1 MQTPHV
7 GRTFLESERI
17 IRKQVER
24 AWHQFV
30 DRGSCATASV
40 RDVVLD
46 SWHRCR
52 DEGIEATRTCSP
64 LIARGKQLDQL
75 KQENEEL
82 LLASQHTWKMLSDI
96 LVDTESLLLV
106 AAPNGVLLDV
116 CGNPQV
122 VEGGADQYVAP
133 GYDWSEQKAGT
144 NAVGTVIALRE
155 PVEIHSAEHFC
166 QSAKIWTCSA
176 APVIDHV
183 SGDLFGVIDIT
194 TRSHAF
200 SRQSIALAMT
210 AARQIEQTLQSREL
224 ARNVQLLD
232 WFANKAER
240 WYRDSVVLLDRR
252 GRIITCNEHA
262 RRLFNSVQQGH
273 LVRSGNVLLSLT
285 AINDIENC
293 AQFLPEGI
301 DLVAVDS
308 FPGARTWQGGLLVLE
323 NRNCRD
329 MPAARSRFVGK
340 NRDAPLAVDPFSRI
354 VGDCASM
361 KRLREKAKRCAATD
375 APILIRGESGTGKEL
390 LARALHAASR
400 RRDRPFVTVNCAE
413 LENHSAGEVIFGCE
427 YKGSARRDTDQC
439 EGKIALASGGTL
451 FLRAVDTLP
460 AAVQVQ
466 LLHFLQHQLSGANEP
481 HAMLSGVRIMASV
494 IEVAGTEVAGTEV
507 AGTAA
512 QAMDRNLYRGLQGM
526 TLHVPT
532 LRDRV
537 GDLASLV
544 DHLLAQTAHRSGSP
558 RKKFADAELLH
569 WMQRYAWPGNVGQ
582 LCGMLES
589 MCVLS
594 EQDQLSIRDL
604 PDELVDQQVSVGAV
618 LKASM
623 AVDDVR
629 GILNDLENRAIALE
643 MEKHAG
649 NRTRAARSLGISRS
663 TLYRKLRAYGLDSG

>member
-30 DRGSCATASV
+30 DHGSCATASV
-40 RDVVLD
+40 RDVVLN

-64 LIARGKQLDQL
+64 LIAKGKQLEQL

-106 AAPNGVLLDV
+106 AAPSGVLLDV

-122 VEGGADQYVAP
+122 IEGGADQYVAP

-194 TRSHAF
+194 TRAHAF

-262 RRLFNSVQQGH
+262 RRLFNNVQQGH
-273 LVRSGNVLLSLT
+273 LARSGNALLSLT
-285 AINDIENC
+285 VINDIENC
-293 AQFLPEGI
+293 AQFLPPGI

-308 FPGARTWQGGLLVLE
+308 FHGARTWQGGLLVLE

-329 MPAARSRFVGK
+329 MPVAQSRFVEK
-340 NRDAPLAVDPFSRI
+340 NRRDASLSVDPFANI
-354 VGDCASM
+354 VGDCALM
-361 KRLREKAKRCAATD
+361 ERLKETARRCAATD
-375 APILIRGESGTGKEL
+375 DPLLIRGESGTGKEL
-390 LARALHAASR
+390 LARALHAASP
-400 RRDRPFVTVNCAE
+400 RRDGPFVTVNCAE
-413 LENHSAGEVIFGCE
+413 LENYSAGEVIFGCE
-427 YKGSARRDTDQC
+427 HKGLARRDTDKC
-439 EGKIALASGGTL
+439 AGKIALASGGTL
-451 FLRAVDTLP
+451 FLRAVDMLP
-460 AAVQVQ
+460 AAIQVQ
-466 LLHFLQHQLSGANEP
+466 LLRFLQQELSGANEP
-481 HAMLSGVRIMASV
+481 HAMLAGVRIMVSMIAGA
-494 IEVAGTEVAGTEV
+494 EVAGTD
-507 AGTAA
+507 A
-512 QAMDRNLYRGLQGM
+512 QAMDRNLYLGLQGV
-526 TLHVPT
+526 TLHVPA
-532 LRDRV
+532 LRDRAE
-537 GDLASLV
+537 DLPALV
-544 DHLLAQTAHRSGSP
+544 DYLLEQTARRSGSP
-558 RKKFADAELLH
+558 RKFADAELLQ
-569 WMQRYAWPGNVGQ
+569 WMQRYPWPGNVGE
-582 LCGMLES
+582 LYGMLEP
-589 MCVLS
+589 MCVFS
-594 EQDQLSIRDL
+594 EQGQLSVRDL
-604 PDELVDQQVSVGAV
+604 PDELCHQQVSANVAGHMG
-618 LKASM
+618 KATH
-623 AVDDVR
+623 DTH
-629 GILNDLENRAIALE
+629 GILNEVEKKAIALE

-663 TLYRKLRAYGLDSG
+663 TLYRKLRAYGIDSA

>member
-1 MQTPHV
+1 MHTPHV

-17 IRKQVER
+17 IRKRVER
-24 AWHQFV
+24 AWNQFV
-30 DRGSCATASV
+30 DCGSCATASV
-40 RDVVLD
+40 RDVVLN

-64 LIARGKQLDQL
+64 LIAKGKQLEQL

-122 VEGGADQYVAP
+122 VEGGADQSVAP

-232 WFANKAER
+232 WFANKVER
-240 WYRDSVVLLDRR
+240 WCRDSVVLLDRR
-252 GRIITCNEHA
+252 GRVITCNDHA
-262 RRLFNSVQQGH
+262 RRLFNQMQQDH
-273 LVRSGNVLLSLT
+273 MLRSGSALLSEI

-293 AQFLPEGI
+293 AQFLPDGI

-323 NRNCRD
+323 NRECRD
-329 MPAARSRFVGK
+329 IPAAHCRFVGK
-340 NRDAPLAVDPFSRI
+340 NRRDGSLSVDPFANI
-354 VGDCASM
+354 VGDCALM
-361 KRLREKAKRCAATD
+361 ERLTETAKRFAAMD
-375 APILIRGESGTGKEL
+375 APILIKGESGTGKEL
-390 LARALHAASR
+390 LARALHAASP
-400 RRDRPFVTVNCAE
+400 RRDGPFVTVNCAE
-413 LENHSAGEVIFGCE
+413 LENHSAGEVVFGSK
-427 YKGSARRDTDQC
+427 YKGLVRRNSDQR
-439 EGKIALASGGTL
+439 EGEIAQASGGTL
-451 FLRAVDTLP
+451 YLRAVDTLP

-466 LLHFLQHQLSGANEP
+466 LLHFLQHELSGANEP
-481 HAMLSGVRIMASV
+481 HAMLAGVRIIASMV
-494 IEVAGTEVAGTEV
+494 TGSD
-507 AGTAA
+507 A

-526 TLHVPT
+526 TLHVPA
-532 LRDRV
+532 LRDRAE
-537 GDLASLV
+537 DLPALV
-544 DHLLAQTAHRSGSP
+544 EYLLEQTARSSGSP
-558 RKKFADAELLH
+558 RKFADAELLR
-569 WMQRYAWPGNVGQ
+569 WMQRYPWPGNVSELCGILESLCASGEPGQ
-582 LCGMLES
+582 LCIG
-589 MCVLS
+589 
-594 EQDQLSIRDL
+594 DL
-604 PDELVDQQVSVGAV
+604 PHELLHQQVS
-618 LKASM
+618 ASTAQRM
-623 AVDDVR
+623 GKVTDDTH
-629 GILNDLENRAIALE
+629 GILNEVEKRAIALE

-663 TLYRKLRAYGLDSG
+663 TLYRKLRAYGLDSV

>member
-1 MQTPHV
+1 MQTPHL
-7 GRTFLESERI
+7 GRTFLESDRI

-30 DRGSCATASV
+30 ESGSCATDAV
-40 RDVVLD
+40 RDVVLN

-52 DEGIEATRTCSP
+52 SGGIEATRTCSP
-64 LIARGKQLDQL
+64 LIAKGKQLDQL

-122 VEGGADQYVAP
+122 VEGGADQSVAP

-232 WFANKAER
+232 WFANKTER

-262 RRLFNSVQQGH
+262 RRLFNNVQQGH
-273 LVRSGNVLLSLT
+273 LVRSGSVMLPET
-285 AINDIENC
+285 ALKDIENC
-293 AQFLPEGI
+293 AQFLPEAI
-301 DLVAVDS
+301 DLVAVDA
-308 FPGARTWQGGLLVLE
+308 FPGARIWQGGLLVLD
-323 NRNCRD
+323 NRDCRD
-329 MPAARSRFVGK
+329 MAATRSRFVGK
-340 NRDAPLAVDPFSRI
+340 NRREGSRSEEPFSRL
-354 VGDCASM
+354 VGDSAVMEC
-361 KRLREKAKRCAATD
+361 LREEGKRCAIKD
-375 APILIRGESGTGKEL
+375 GPIFIMGESGTGKEL
-390 LARALHAASR
+390 LARALHAASP
-400 RRDRPFVTVNCAE
+400 RRDGPFVIVNCAE
-413 LENHSAGEVIFGCE
+413 LENHSAGEVVFGCE
-427 YKGSARRDTDQC
+427 YKGLARRDTDQNM
-439 EGKIALASGGTL
+439 GKLGQASGGTL

-460 AAVQVQ
+460 AATQTRLV
-466 LLHFLQHQLSGANEP
+466 HFLQSVPSHGGGPQAGAV
-481 HAMLSGVRIMASV
+481 GVRVMASINATTGV
-494 IEVAGTEVAGTEV
+494 
-507 AGTAA
+507 
-512 QAMDRNLYRGLQGM
+512 QAMDSSLYRVLQDM
-526 TLHVPT
+526 TVRVPP
-532 LRDRV
+532 LRDRAE
-537 GDLASLV
+537 DLPALV
-544 DHLLAQTAHRSGSP
+544 AHLLEQTARRSGSP
-558 RKKFADAELLH
+558 RKFADAELLR
-569 WMQRYAWPGNVGQ
+569 WMQRYPWPGNVRELGEI
-582 LCGMLES
+582 LEV
-589 MCVLS
+589 MCVLN
-594 EQDQLSIRDL
+594 EHLELGVRDL
-604 PDELVDQQVSVGAV
+604 PDKLFHQLASVNAAPYVG
-618 LKASM
+618 KAT
-623 AVDDVR
+623 DDTR
-629 GILNDLENRAIALE
+629 GILNEVEKKAIALE

-649 NRTRAARSLGISRS
+649 NRTRAARSLGVSRS
-663 TLYRKLRAYGLDSG
+663 TLYRKLRAYGLDSV